1 MTATAL
7 AIANTRIVQIRRMW
21 EGGPLRNW
29 TERATSVTRLK
40 YSGAIGGYV
49 GAYLCEGCGQ
59 VSDGV
64 YQSRGAE
71 QKWLCGA
78 CK

>member
-1 MTATAL
+1 M
-7 AIANTRIVQIRRMW
+7 R
-21 EGGPLRNW
+21 
-29 TERATSVTRLK
+29 ERATSVTRLK

-64 YQSRGAE
+64 YQTRGKE
-71 QKWLCGA
+71 QKCVAGHEGLE
-78 CK
+78 